1 MSLPTNTYLLG
12 TNYFQPFNRHNSTE
26 CRLTCVPTNVHS
38 YRATK
43 ERAIFAESIYDV
55 STHERKCAALNT
67 AKRPEWDDQAASKI
81 YVNYLEMMN
90 AIDKLD
96 VLMTVK
102 QFVSFL
108 SAGVADVENAIRGI
122 LDNELKKAGFT

>member
-1 MSLPTNTYLLG
+1 
-12 TNYFQPFNRHNSTE
+12 
-26 CRLTCVPTNVHS
+26 VPTNVHS

-43 ERAIFAESIYDV
+43 ERAIFAERIYDV

-81 YVNYLEMMN
+81 YVNYRPEWDYQAASKIYVNYLEMMN
-90 AIDKLD
+90 GIDKPY
-96 VLMTVK
+96 VPMTVK
-102 QFVSFL
+102 QFVAFL